1 MSDKETTIRKMNDM
15 GKGRIP
21 FLFIIDFEMTES
33 YIYPLADA
41 EGNDILFHINGL
53 TNYSRSERPD
63 KDIHFE
69 RHPVSFK
76 DYSCRFDI
84 VMKNIAEGNTYLINL
99 TCPTPIE
106 TNMTLKEIFALS
118 SAKYKLLFQDRFVVF
133 SPETFVQIHHGHISS
148 YPMKGTIDASIINAE
163 QIILEDK
170 KETAE
175 HYTIVDLIRN
185 DMNMVAKR
193 VAVEKFRYIDKVYT
207 KDKNLLQVSSKII
220 GELNAGYQGHIGEV
234 LFTLLPAGS
243 VTGAP
248 KKKTVDII
256 LEVEGYKRGFYTG
269 IFGFFDGE
277 NLDSGVMIRF
287 IEKTGH
293 GLIYK
298 SGGGIT
304 SFSDAHLEYQEMID
318 KVYVPII

>member
-1 MSDKETTIRKMNDM
+1 MSNTETTIRKMNDM
-15 GKGRIP
+15 GKRRIP
-21 FLFIIDFEMTES
+21 FLFIIDFEMIES
-33 YIYPLADA
+33 YIFPLDQA
-41 EGNDILFHINGL
+41 EGNDILFYINGL
-53 TNYSRSERPD
+53 TNYSHPERPD
-63 KDIHFE
+63 KVIHFE
-69 RHPVSFK
+69 KHPVSFK
-76 DYSCRFDI
+76 DYSYRFDM
-84 VMKNIAEGNTYLINL
+84 VMKNIAAGNTYLINL
-99 TCPTPIE
+99 TCPTPVD
-106 TNMTLKEIFALS
+106 TNMILKEIFVLS
-118 SAKYKLLFQDRFVVF
+118 SAKYKLLFQDKFIVF
-133 SPETFVQIHHGHISS
+133 SPETFVQMNNGHISS
-148 YPMKGTIDASIINAE
+148 YPMKGTIDASLANAT
-163 QIILEDK
+163 QIILNDK

-185 DMNMVAKR
+185 DLNMVAKR
-193 VAVEKFRYIDKVYT
+193 VVVEKFRYIDKVYT
-207 KDKNLLQVSSKII
+207 KDKNLLQVSSKIT
-220 GELNAGYQGHIGEV
+220 GELSAGYQGHIGEV

-304 SFSDAHLEYQEMID
+304 SFSDVHSEYQEMID
-318 KVYVPII
+318 KVYVSII